1 MKSCYIDS
9 VESNVSLT
17 GTDYF
22 YEKIILVHDPVP
34 PTFDGF
40 RISVLFVAF
49 VVLIYPL
56 LYYCRSKYCLV
67 CGKKLVFFINRCYI
81 CRFVGAEATH
91 PAIIQ
96 ALEDKGAHL
105 QGEYPEKCP
114 GMRSL
119 LKNCTQ
125 FFQCISCMCKYCFCC
140 CLCKYK
146 KVVVVGNHTEVE
158 EEEAEKKEDMEAWL
172 EDIYNFDGDISSP
185 KKVKTF
191 SIHAKHKDKG
201 SKESIAATTAA
212 APAPAPA
219 PEVAGTTTAIATA
232 TAATTTILSLFA
244 KKDENNKKISS
255 TAAAPSAPSAPL
267 DSSLVDRERLLESN
281 INAYVIY
288 KAIDHPKLPPQPVGY
303 GRQNK
308 NWKKQEKKE
317 NN

>member
-1 MKSCYIDS
+1 MKSCKIDA

-17 GTDYF
+17 GADYF

-40 RISVLFVAF
+40 RITVLFVLF

-119 LKNCTQ
+119 LKNCIQ
-125 FFQCISCMCKYCFCC
+125 LVRCISCMCKYCFCC

-146 KVVVVGNHTEVE
+146 KVIAVGNHETAAE
-158 EEEAEKKEDMEAWL
+158 EEKEEKKEDMEAWL

-191 SIHAKHKDKG
+191 SIHANAKHKDKG
-201 SKESIAATTAA
+201 SKEVAAATAKTAA
-212 APAPAPA
+212 
-219 PEVAGTTTAIATA
+219 GA
-232 TAATTTILSLFA
+232 TAATTTETASASASASILSLFA
-244 KKDENNKKISS
+244 KKDENNKKTSSS
-255 TAAAPSAPSAPL
+255 TTPTPTPSAPL
-267 DSSLVDRERLLESN
+267 DSSLANRNRLLESN

-288 KAIDHPKLPPQPVGY
+288 KAIDHPKLPDQPVGY

-317 NN
+317 NS